1 MNKYACMYINKK
13 NIFKSDEIDANS
25 TYEACKRFAEKL
37 NLKNT
42 IGISAMLIKK
52 DNTEI
57 IHNADF

>member
-1 MNKYACMYINKK
+1 MNKK
-13 NIFKSDEIDANS
+13 NIFKSSEIDAKS
-25 TYEACKRFAEKL
+25 TYEACKIFAEKL

>member
-1 MNKYACMYINKK
+1 MNKYACTYMNKK

-42 IGISAMLIKK
+42 VGISAMLITK
-52 DNTEI
+52 NNVSI